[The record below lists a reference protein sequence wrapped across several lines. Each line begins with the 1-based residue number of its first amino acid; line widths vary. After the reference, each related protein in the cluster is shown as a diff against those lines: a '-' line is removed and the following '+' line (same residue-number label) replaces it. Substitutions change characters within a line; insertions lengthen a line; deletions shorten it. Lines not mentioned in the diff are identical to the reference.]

1 MLAIAIFIL
10 AVKGIQTVCSPFVF
24 TVYDVPHCR
33 LIYRQWGCYWYAAN
47 NGEEAIEV
55 TLPVS
60 FNQKAFISQ
69 ITNYDY
75 TILEEPHGLVIS
87 SDVHINDLNK
97 FKFYDLA
104 PKGVNNSNGIFY
116 FIIGK

>member
-1 MLAIAIFIL
+1 MCCNNYFITIKRNWKIKKFSAL
-10 AVKGIQTVCSPFVF
+10 IISPLCFIN
-24 TVYDVPHCR
+24 
-33 LIYRQWGCYWYAAN
+33 LQWGFYWYAAN

-69 ITNYDY
+69 LTNYDY
-75 TILEEPHGLVIS
+75 TILGETHGLAIS
-87 SDVHINDLNK
+87 SDVRNNDLNT
-97 FKFYDLA
+97 FGFYDLA
-104 PKGVNNSNGIFY
+104 PKGNNNSNGIFY

>member
-1 MLAIAIFIL
+1 MQHLGL
-10 AVKGIQTVCSPFVF
+10 LHGSVSVN
-24 TVYDVPHCR
+24 
-33 LIYRQWGCYWYAAN
+33 RQWGYYWYAAN

-60 FNQKAFISQ
+60 FNQKSFISQ
-69 ITNYDY
+69 LTNYDY
-75 TILEEPHGLVIS
+75 TILGETHGLAIS
-87 SDVHINDLNK
+87 DDVRNNDLNK

-104 PKGVNNSNGIFY
+104 PKGTNNSNGIFY

>member
-1 MLAIAIFIL
+1 MLFYMLLFHIF
-10 AVKGIQTVCSPFVF
+10 K
-24 TVYDVPHCR
+24 
-33 LIYRQWGCYWYAAN
+33 QWGYYWYAAN

>member
-1 MLAIAIFIL
+1 MRNMAYYGFHLVLF
-10 AVKGIQTVCSPFVF
+10 
-24 TVYDVPHCR
+24 
-33 LIYRQWGCYWYAAN
+33 RQWGFYWYAAN

-69 ITNYDY
+69 LTNYDY
-75 TILEEPHGLVIS
+75 TILGETHGLAIS
-87 SDVHINDLNK
+87 SDVRNNDLNT
-97 FKFYDLA
+97 FGFYDLA
-104 PKGVNNSNGIFY
+104 PKGNNNSNGIFY

>member
-1 MLAIAIFIL
+1 MYGLFLIL
-10 AVKGIQTVCSPFVF
+10 IIPTVGL
-24 TVYDVPHCR
+24 YIN
-33 LIYRQWGCYWYAAN
+33 LQWGYYWYAAN